1 MYAGVQGVSG
11 LRVRAA
17 DGDQEVDHE
26 ESDLCN
32 AAVTGSSSQR
42 ELRDLHLNR
51 PLLKIQRCSHYE
63 NVCISVH
70 NWMQFVRAVICEC
83 LIISLLMSRCLITQY
98 CER

>member
-1 MYAGVQGVSG
+1 MSQFAKDTMYARTRDKDSMYASVQGVSG

-42 ELRDLHLNR
+42 ELCNLHRNR
-51 PLLKIQRCSHYE
+51 PLLKIQLRSHYE

-70 NWMQFVRAVICEC
+70 NWMQFVGASI
-83 LIISLLMSRCLITQY
+83 
-98 CER
+98 

>member
-1 MYAGVQGVSG
+1 MYARTRDKDSMYAGVQGVSG

-42 ELRDLHLNR
+42 ELRNLYLTR
-51 PLLKIQRCSHYE
+51 PLLKIRL
-63 NVCISVH
+63 
-70 NWMQFVRAVICEC
+70 R
-83 LIISLLMSRCLITQY
+83 SLSSDKDLSIRSS
-98 CER
+98 